1 MNQQDGIW
9 PTRSDAPIY
18 DRLVAE
24 RGDIPAEVN
33 AAAAR
38 IMREAGR
45 TTDFGPLLGIAAG

>member
-38 IMREAGR
+38 IMREVGR
-45 TTDFGPLLGIAAG
+45 TTDFSPLLGMAAG